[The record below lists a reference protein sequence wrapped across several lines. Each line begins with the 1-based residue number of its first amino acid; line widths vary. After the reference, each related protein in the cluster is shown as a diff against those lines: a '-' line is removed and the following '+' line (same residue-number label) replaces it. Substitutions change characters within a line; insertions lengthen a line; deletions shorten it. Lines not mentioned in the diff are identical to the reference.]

1 MVIAEGNKDVFK
13 TYTKEDLESFY
24 GFDELDKTIQ
34 KQDAPMLTGTSGMF
48 NAIHGKTAFS
58 QLNEQ
63 AMTWSVLPKQKW
75 TKSGWRLRTVRGFT
89 LGTGGVADGATIG
102 DAIKST
108 IVEVST
114 IPKTSDT
121 VFAEGMTFSLLNGD
135 DKYAFESETAL
146 KAGDH
151 VKDIN
156 VQLLKDVD
164 TLASNN
170 FESLDRVCSNNSEAT
185 DVTIG
190 LDAGDADIYG
200 LDRDGVTTYDAYVDH
215 NSTTLRDVTI
225 DMIRTMM
232 RTIYSDSGKKIS
244 VIITGSDQYTN
255 IINLFES
262 NNRFGYMDN
271 FTTNVN
277 GIATETGQDVGLR
290 VASFDG
296 VPIIEDNDVHQD
308 TSGGSR
314 IYGVNTDTTF
324 LGILTPTKFTMVDEE
339 AIGRAHQ
346 NKAFYTTRGE
356 LICTQFNANS
366 KIRDLNA

>member
-1 MVIAEGNKDVFK
+1 MTVAEGNKDVFK
-13 TYTKEDLESFY
+13 NYTKEDLESFY
-24 GFDELDKTIQ
+24 GFNELDKTIQ
-34 KQDAPMLTGTSGMF
+34 KDDAPMLATTSGMF

-63 AMTWSVLPKQKW
+63 AMTWSILPKQQW

-89 LGTGGVADGATIG
+89 LGTGGVADGAAIG

-135 DKYAFESETAL
+135 DKYFFESEVAL
-146 KAGDH
+146 KSLDH
-151 VKDIN
+151 IKDIN
-156 VQLLKDVD
+156 KQLLQDVD
-164 TLASNN
+164 TLAVLN
-170 FESLDRVCSNNSEAT
+170 FESLDRVISSNSEAT
-185 DVTIG
+185 DATIS

-200 LDRDGVTTYDAYVDH
+200 LDRDSVTTYDAYVDH
-215 NSTTLRDVTI
+215 NSAVLRDVTVDI
-225 DMIRTMM
+225 VRTAM
-232 RTIYSDSGKKIS
+232 RTVYSDSGKKIT

-255 IINLFES
+255 LVNLFES
-262 NNRFGYMDN
+262 NNRFGFIEN
-271 FTTNVN
+271 FTANVN

-296 VPIIEDNDVHQD
+296 VPIIEDNDVFQE

-314 IYGVNTDTTF
+314 IYGVNTDSTF
-324 LGILTPTKFTMVDEE
+324 LGILTPTKFTLVDEE

-356 LICTQFNANS
+356 IICTQFNTNF